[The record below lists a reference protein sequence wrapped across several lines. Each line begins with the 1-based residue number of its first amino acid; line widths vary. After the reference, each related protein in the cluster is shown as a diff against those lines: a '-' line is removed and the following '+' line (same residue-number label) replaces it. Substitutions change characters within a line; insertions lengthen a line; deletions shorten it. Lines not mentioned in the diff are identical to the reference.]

1 MKLAGRSLLALMQS
15 WRLKAYGQRGGPQ
28 GLLFHS
34 DYGCQY
40 SSRLFGSLK
49 TEWIPAFDYVSRTE
63 AAKDIGHY
71 LMNYYDW
78 HRRRQKS

>member
-40 SSRLFGSLK
+40 SSRLF
-49 TEWIPAFDYVSRTE
+49 
-63 AAKDIGHY
+63 
-71 LMNYYDW
+71 
-78 HRRRQKS
+78 RQLENRMDTRVRLCVED